1 MPDIQLSQIDNKYLK
16 STGQKHFWFQNVD
29 KHIDVEIYFKDNSI
43 DEAYIW
49 FDTKLLYWQ
58 RDSGIKT
65 GTLESRRLRGAQG
78 QPRSQIIPVARC
90 PGLCHLRSIPSH
102 QIHFGIRQELLQEIH
117 HLIKPSAQQE
127 RAIWTKKS

>member
-65 GTLESRRLRGAQG
+65 GTLESGDYGGLKGNLAAKLYQWHDA
-78 QPRSQIIPVARC
+78 PVYAIYDQFR
-90 PGLCHLRSIPSH
+90 HTKFISASA
-102 QIHFGIRQELLQEIH
+102 QELLQEIH